1 MENGWKTEHKA
12 GILLS
17 TLLLVALISLLS
29 YSVLTH
35 HFITATATIKTE
47 RLYRAKTMRELFL
60 VYYFTLSDEKQQKG
74 TVGFSNGFCQF
85 EKEQKSLKLLIE
97 LEKQNF
103 HFTVSETELTKLS
116 QRFKDNKKS
125 VSY

>member
-1 MENGWKTEHKA
+1 MGNGWKTKPKA

-29 YSVLTH
+29 YSTLTR
-35 HFITATATIKTE
+35 HFITATAALKTE

-60 VYYFTLSDEKQQKG
+60 VYYFTLPDAAKEKGQ
-74 TVGFSNGFCQF
+74 VDFSQGNCKF
-85 EKEQKSLKLLIE
+85 EKVSEQLILTIE

-103 HFTVSETELTKLS
+103 HFSVSKTELIKLS